1 MLMRDFQRKRKIR
14 KILYSRGAIVAVL
27 ALLIFAAK
35 ATWSVH
41 TKESESRRRLD
52 SAAADL
58 VALQTREKKLH
69 DNIDRLKT
77 PEGMEAQIREQF
89 QVAKPGERMV
99 VLVDE
104 KKDDKANALK
114 EQSLISKFFD
124 LFR

>member
-1 MLMRDFQRKRKIR
+1 MNDFRRKRTIR
-14 KILYSRGAIVAVL
+14 RVLYSRGVIVAVL
-27 ALLIFAAK
+27 VLLILVAK
-35 ATWSVH
+35 AAWSVY

-58 VALQTREKKLH
+58 VALQSREKKLRE
-69 DNIDRLKT
+69 NIDRLKT

-104 KKDDKANALK
+104 KKDDKANAPK
-114 EQSLISKFFD
+114 EQSLISKLFD

>member
-1 MLMRDFQRKRKIR
+1 MRDFQRKRTIR
-14 KILYSRGAIVAVL
+14 KVLYSRGAIVAVL
-27 ALLIFAAK
+27 VLLILVAK
-35 ATWSVH
+35 AAWSVYS
-41 TKESESRRRLD
+41 KESESRRRLD

-58 VALQTREKKLH
+58 VALQSRERKLRE
-69 DNIDRLKT
+69 NIDRLKT

-104 KKDDKANALK
+104 KKNDKTNAPQ
-114 EQSLISKFFD
+114 EASMVSRFFD